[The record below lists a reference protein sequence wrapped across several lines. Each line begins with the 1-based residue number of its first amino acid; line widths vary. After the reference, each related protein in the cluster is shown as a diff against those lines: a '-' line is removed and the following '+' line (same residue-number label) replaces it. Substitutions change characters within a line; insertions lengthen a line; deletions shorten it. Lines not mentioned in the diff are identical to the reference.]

1 MLIKGW
7 KLEMTYAENLNL
19 GEAFDDF
26 IAQHSQAFALKQ
38 VDYLGINISS
48 GSNSKLIFKI
58 YYNKF

>member
-1 MLIKGW
+1 
-7 KLEMTYAENLNL
+7 MTYAENLNL

-58 YYNKF
+58 Y